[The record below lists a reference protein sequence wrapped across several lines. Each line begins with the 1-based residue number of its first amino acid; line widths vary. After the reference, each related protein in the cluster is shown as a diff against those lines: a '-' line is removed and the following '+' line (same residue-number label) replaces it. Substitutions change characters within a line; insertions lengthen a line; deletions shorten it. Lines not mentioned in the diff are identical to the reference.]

1 MANTSLQRTDI
12 TAFSTWEAGP
22 VVSIFLPQDTNR
34 PDTDPTHRKAA
45 LQWAQDAL
53 VNAHGLSSSAAAAV
67 LAPLADAVA
76 TPTSGGDE
84 AWFAAPGHHARIP
97 LPEHTEEIV
106 SVGQVPDVLRLL
118 PHLLSGP
125 DYYVLTISQNHAQ
138 LFRAN
143 KYSITPV
150 DVPELPK
157 SLEAAL
163 WYIKREPTL
172 ERHGSGAAHT
182 SGGGQQLHKDDIAQ
196 YLHLV
201 DRAVTATLADSHAPL
216 VVMGVGY
223 EASMYINT
231 THYRH
236 VVHTAVAGNPDHMDA
251 SHIHERSWAVM
262 AAQPGPAQAAAE
274 KARDL
279 AGTGRAVIDTAE
291 IAESA
296 GRGAIDQLLV
306 SSALTNGA
314 PFRGSLDAERTAL
327 SRAVVTA
334 MSTGARVH
342 VVAPEE
348 LPTGARAAAA
358 VLRY

>member
-1 MANTSLQRTDI
+1 MANNSLQRTDV
-12 TAFSTWEAGP
+12 TAFASWDTGP
-22 VVSIFLPQDTNR
+22 VVSIFLPQDPNR
-34 PDTDPTHRKAA
+34 PDTEPTHRKVA
-45 LQWAQDAL
+45 LQWAHDAL
-53 VNAHGLSSSAAAAV
+53 VNSYGLSVAAATAV
-67 LAPLADAVA
+67 LHPLTDIVA
-76 TPTSGGDE
+76 SPTTGQGE
-84 AWFAAPGHHARIP
+84 AWFAAPGRHARIS
-97 LPEHTEEIV
+97 LPHHTEETI

-143 KYSITPV
+143 KYSIAPV

-201 DRAVTATLADSHAPL
+201 DRAVTTALADSHAPL

-236 VVHTAVAGNPDHMDA
+236 VMHTPIAGNPDHMDVA
-251 SHIHERSWAVM
+251 HIHERSWAVM
-262 AAQPGPAQAAAE
+262 STQPGPAQAAAE
-274 KARDL
+274 RARDL
-279 AGTGRAVIDTAE
+279 AGTGRAVMDTVE
-291 IAESA
+291 INESA
-296 GRGAIDQLLV
+296 ARGAIDQLLV

-314 PFRGSLDAERTAL
+314 PFRGTLDAERTAL
-327 SRAVVTA
+327 ARAVVAA

-342 VVAPEE
+342 VVDPEE
-348 LPTGARAAAA
+348 LPTGASAAAA